1 MITEIFEKQLLKA
14 AEPYLQSGRKGDL
27 EHTLRAVDYGKYL
40 LERESGDP
48 AIVLPCLYLHDIG
61 WSRVDY
67 QDFVD
72 ATPAQKKN
80 SVSLRQHMQEGAQL
94 AAGILEKLAYD
105 STRRDRIVAIIA
117 MHDEPEAVTA
127 MQDINAVLVMEADRL
142 DRYGPESIRRYQAMF
157 GEAYAA
163 WQEAKAVRLE
173 GLDTWFRTETA
184 KALSR
189 KLAYEIGLFEV

>member
-1 MITEIFEKQLLKA
+1 MNQLFEKQLLQA
-14 AEPYLQSGRKGDL
+14 AEPYLQNGRKGDR
-27 EHTLRAVDYGKYL
+27 EHTLRAVEYGKYL
-40 LERESGDP
+40 LEREPGDP

-80 SVSLRQHMQEGAQL
+80 CVSLRQHMQEGAQL
-94 AAGILEKLAYD
+94 ASGLLDKLAYD
-105 STRRDRIVAIIA
+105 SAGRDRIVAIIA
-117 MHDEPEAVTA
+117 VHDEPEAVTA
-127 MQDINAVLVMEADRL
+127 LQDINATLVMEADRL

-157 GEAYAA
+157 GDAYAA

-173 GLDTWFRTETA
+173 GLDTWFRTKTA

-189 KLAYEIGLFEV
+189 KLAREIGLFEP